1 MNRYRVIFEGKVDDD
16 IKGID
21 TNVLAEIRGKIDWLA
36 LYAKEI
42 RHQALKGN
50 RYKGKYKLRVG
61 DYRVLYSISHR
72 EDLIRIEEIAH
83 RSKIYKER

>member
-1 MNRYRVIFEGKVDDD
+1 MNAYRVIYEDKVDDD
-16 IKGID
+16 IKGIS
-21 TNVLAEIRGKIDWLA
+21 TYVLDEIRGKIDWLG

-50 RYKGKYKLRVG
+50 RYKGKYKIRVG
-61 DYRVLYSISHR
+61 DYRVLYSVSHR
-72 EDLIRIEEIAH
+72 EHLIRIEEIAH